1 MIQTRLGLS
10 GVPRAA
16 WVLLIGNT
24 LDNLGLGL
32 FFPILPLFVERR
44 GGTAAL
50 VGVIGASALL
60 GNLLMQAPGG
70 WLADRLD
77 RRLIVIT
84 SIAIYGIAFLAYL
97 VPLPVSTL
105 IAIRFLHASIGGF
118 YMPAARALLADLTP
132 LELRATVFGHYQA
145 SSMGGFVL
153 GPVIG
158 GALAAVRLDIVF
170 VCAALACLAGATLLV
185 SLPRRVEVREQ
196 ARGEPIVSRA
206 PARLLLLILPAIG
219 AAMAWQYMGGVYG
232 AMWVLYMTEL
242 GANPLVAGLSVSVYS
257 IPIVLFSGAAGRL
270 GDRYGIRLMVF
281 TTLLFSAVFAL
292 LYAFTR
298 SIPVVIGLGFL
309 EALCTLGGMPA
320 VMAEVSRA
328 VPSSQ
333 QGRAQGL
340 FNVFT
345 IGFQALGSL
354 AGGYLLAVWIA
365 APFISIA
372 VICLVAIAV
381 VPFLGRSRPGSEPA
395 LQC

>member
-1 MIQTRLGLS
+1 MGLS
-10 GVPRAA
+10 GVPRPA
-16 WVLLIGNT
+16 WVLLFGNT
-24 LDNLGLGL
+24 LENLGLGL

-50 VGVIGASALL
+50 VGVIGACALL

-70 WLADRLD
+70 WLADRID
-77 RRLIVIT
+77 RRLIVIV
-84 SIAIYGIAFLAYL
+84 SIALYGMAFLAYL
-97 VPLPVSTL
+97 VPLPVNTL
-105 IAIRFLHASIGGF
+105 IAVRFLHASVGGF

-132 LELRATVFGHYQA
+132 IDMRATVFGHYQA

-158 GALAAVRLDIVF
+158 GALAAVNLDIVF
-170 VCAALACLAGATLLV
+170 LCAALACLGGAAMLV
-185 SLPRRVEVREQ
+185 SLPRRVESREQ
-196 ARGEPIVSRA
+196 ARAEGVVGGVSPR
-206 PARLLLLILPAIG
+206 LLILLLPAVG
-219 AAMAWQYMGGVYG
+219 AAVAWQYMGGVYG

-270 GDRYGIRLMVF
+270 GDRYGIRPMVF
-281 TTLLFSAVFAL
+281 TTLLFSAIFAVA
-292 LYAFTR
+292 YAFTR
-298 SIPVVIGLGFL
+298 SIPVVIALGFL

-320 VMAEVSRA
+320 VMAEISRA

-340 FNVFT
+340 FNMFT
-345 IGFQALGSL
+345 VGFQAVGSL
-354 AGGYLLAVWIA
+354 AGGFLLVAWIA

-372 VICLVAIAV
+372 VICSLALVS
-381 VPFLGRSRPGSEPA
+381 VPFLGRRPQSAAAIPR
-395 LQC
+395 C

>member
-1 MIQTRLGLS
+1 M
-10 GVPRAA
+10 PRAA

-50 VGVIGASALL
+50 VGVIGAAALL

-70 WLADRLD
+70 LLADRVD
-77 RRLIVIT
+77 RRLIVIV
-84 SIAIYGIAFLAYL
+84 SIALYGMAFLVYL
-97 VPLPVSTL
+97 VPLPVNAL
-105 IAIRFLHASIGGF
+105 IAVRFIHASVGGF

-132 LELRATVFGHYQA
+132 MEMRATVFGHYQA

-158 GALAAVRLDIVF
+158 GALAAVNLDIVF
-170 VCAALACLAGATLLV
+170 VSSALACLAGAAMLV
-185 SLPRRVEVREQ
+185 SLPRRIQSREI
-196 ARGEPIVSRA
+196 AGGKAVVAGVP
-206 PARLLLLILPAIG
+206 PRLLVLILPAVG
-219 AAMAWQYMGGVYG
+219 AAVAWQYMGGVYG

-242 GANPLVAGLSVSVYS
+242 GASPLVAGLSVSVYS

-270 GDRYGIRLMVF
+270 GDRYGIRPMVF
-281 TTLLFSAVFAL
+281 TTLLFSALFAL
-292 LYAFTR
+292 VYAFTR
-298 SIPVVIGLGFL
+298 SIPLVIALGFL

-320 VMAEVSRA
+320 VMAEISRV
-328 VPSSQ
+328 VPSHQ

-345 IGFQALGSL
+345 VGFQAAGSL
-354 AGGYLLAVWIA
+354 AGGFLLVAWIA
-365 APFISIA
+365 APFLSIA
-372 VICLVAIAV
+372 AVCLLALAS
-381 VPFLGRSRPGSEPA
+381 VPFLGRRPRVAAPTP
-395 LQC
+395 LC